1 MHSFRNAFVAA
12 LGLSVAVA
20 AQAASPLPLVA
31 ASGLVTSAA
40 GMTLYTYDRDPA
52 TGGSACSGP
61 CTVLWPPY
69 LAAAGAA
76 PPAGFS
82 LIKRADGRLQWAWK
96 GRPLYRYAGDSKPG
110 SAAGDRINGV
120 WHVAR

>member
-1 MHSFRNAFVAA
+1 MHSLRNALVPA

-31 ASGLVTSAA
+31 ASGLVTSAD

-61 CTVLWPPY
+61 CAVLWPPY
-69 LAAAGAA
+69 RAAAGAVPA
-76 PPAGFS
+76 AGFS
-82 LIKRADGRLQWAWK
+82 LIERADGRLQWAWK

-110 SAAGDRINGV
+110 STAGDRMNGV
-120 WHVAR
+120 WHVAH

>member
-1 MHSFRNAFVAA
+1 MRTFRTTLLAA
-12 LGLSVAVA
+12 LGLSLAIAVHA
-20 AQAASPLPLVA
+20 APLPVLA
-31 ASGLVTSAA
+31 TSGVVSSAA

-52 TGGSACSGP
+52 TGGSACAGP
-61 CTVLWPPY
+61 CALLWPPY
-69 LAAAGAA
+69 LADAGARA
-76 PPAGFS
+76 QGDFS
-82 LIKRADGRLQWAWK
+82 LIRRDDGLQQWAWK